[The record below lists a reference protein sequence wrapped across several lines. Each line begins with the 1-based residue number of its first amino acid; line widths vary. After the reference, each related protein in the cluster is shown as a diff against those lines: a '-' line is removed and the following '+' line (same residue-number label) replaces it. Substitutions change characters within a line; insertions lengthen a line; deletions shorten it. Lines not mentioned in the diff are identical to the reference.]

1 MSYILDALKKAERE
15 RGIAQVPTLATVHE
29 LRAAPQVRKWIIPGV
44 LVLAAAAAVWF
55 LVSISGRHV
64 ATESA
69 PAMESGSAAPA
80 RAPEAAAPET
90 AALET
95 AGPSA
100 GASIS
105 APKALVP
112 APAVDS
118 RKSPPRVTEQTR
130 VLEDPRPAQTPRPA
144 AVARPIWDQPE
155 VMQSRPA
162 PGDFDDETPA
172 ANPEKPMSLR
182 EAVAR
187 MSMTMHMFSEMKGE
201 RLVFINGRKYVEGEA
216 VEGRYLL
223 EQITAEGAV
232 LSYGSE
238 RAVLRPGTK

>member
-55 LVSISGRHV
+55 LVSISGRQV

-69 PAMESGSAAPA
+69 PAIESGSAAPKTA
-80 RAPEAAAPET
+80 APEAA
-90 AALET
+90 
-95 AGPSA
+95 GPSA
-100 GASIS
+100 DASIS

-118 RKSPPRVTEQTR
+118 RKSRPRVTEQAR
-130 VLEDPRPAQTPRPA
+130 VLEDPRPVQTPRPA

-155 VMQSRPA
+155 VSQSRPA

-172 ANPEKPMSLR
+172 ANPEKPMALR
-182 EAVAR
+182 DAVAR
-187 MSMTMHMFSEMKGE
+187 MIMTMHMFSEMKGE
-201 RLVFINGRKYVEGEA
+201 RLVFINGRKYVEGDA
-216 VEGRYLL
+216 VEARYLL

-238 RAVLRPGTK
+238 RAVLKPGTK

>member
-69 PAMESGSAAPA
+69 PAMESGSAAP
-80 RAPEAAAPET
+80 EAAAP
-90 AALET
+90 ET

-118 RKSPPRVTEQTR
+118 RKSPLRVTEQTR
-130 VLEDPRPAQTPRPA
+130 VLEDPRPVQTPRPA
-144 AVARPIWDQPE
+144 VVARPIWDQPE
-155 VMQSRPA
+155 VSQSRPA
-162 PGDFDDETPA
+162 PGDFDGETLA

-182 EAVAR
+182 DAVAR
-187 MSMTMHMFSEMKGE
+187 MIMTMHMFSEMKSE
-201 RLVFINGRKYVEGEA
+201 RLVFINGRKYVEGDA

-238 RAVLRPGTK
+238 RAVLMPGGK